1 MAEEAV
7 MQQLQELNGKVQQLT
22 DTVRGLENRIGEQV
36 RANIQSTEA
45 MVKSMVATNPNAE
58 GVLTGTLDALNSTL
72 KKLL

>member
-22 DTVRGLENRIGEQV
+22 ETVKGLESKIGEQV
-36 RANIQSTEA
+36 RANLQSTEA
-45 MVKSMVATNPNAE
+45 MVKSVVATNPNAE
-58 GVLTGTLDALNSTL
+58 GVLTGTLDALNATL